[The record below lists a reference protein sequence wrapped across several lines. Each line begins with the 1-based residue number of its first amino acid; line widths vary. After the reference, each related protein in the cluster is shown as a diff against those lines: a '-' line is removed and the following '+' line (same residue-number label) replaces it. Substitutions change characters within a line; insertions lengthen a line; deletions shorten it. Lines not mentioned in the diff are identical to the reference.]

1 MKTNFLAATLMA
13 VTIPAVHAAE
23 FKSGDWTVSVGGN
36 VNAFY
41 TSSDC
46 GQSAGTVGGLAI
58 GDAALGC
65 GGKKQSTVIGNG
77 LLPSMLNVGAKTTES
92 GYDIAAVIGIG
103 VATATGSAVAQNS
116 VVDVRNALFTFGN
129 KDVGTFKVGRDY
141 GLFGLN
147 AVLSDMTLLGVGAA
161 TQGTQ
166 NGRVSLGHLA
176 SGYTYAGTYGQMAY
190 TSPSMGGVNVDVGVF
205 NPVDATLGVAAN
217 KASTTP
223 AFQARATIAGQGYKV
238 WVAHKSQ
245 DFDSFN
251 MNAME
256 IGGSVAAGSFGLIAN
271 YQAGTGLG
279 LLADGDQ
286 GNIKGKNTFVQA
298 TYNVSDRVKIG
309 LGIGKS
315 ENDTDP
321 GVSASLP
328 AGGHLQSN
336 ENTTGAV
343 YFNLTKSLT
352 LVGELG
358 QTKSKAFN
366 GAEAKQNSYAFGAIV
381 FF

>member
-1 MKTNFLAATLMA
+1 MKTKFIAATLMA

-36 VNAFY
+36 INAFY

-46 GQSAGTVGGLAI
+46 SQTAGTVGGLAI

-92 GYDIAAVIGIG
+92 GYDIAALIGIG
-103 VATATGSAVAQNS
+103 VATATGSSVAQNS
-116 VVDVRNALFTFGN
+116 VVDVRNAYLTFGS

-161 TQGTQ
+161 TRGTQ

-190 TSPSMGGVNVDVGVF
+190 TSPSASGVNLDGALL
-205 NPVDATLGVAAN
+205 NPVDTTLGVAAN
-217 KASTTP
+217 AASTTP
-223 AFQARATIAGQGYKV
+223 AFQARATFAGQGYKA

-245 DFDSFN
+245 SFDSFS
-251 MNAME
+251 MNALE
-256 IGGSVAAGSFGLIAN
+256 IGGSLALGGLGLVAN

-298 TYNVSDRVKIG
+298 TYQVSDRVKVG
-309 LGIGKS
+309 LGVGKS
-315 ENDTDP
+315 ENDSDP
-321 GVSASLP
+321 GISASLP
-328 AGGHLQSN
+328 AGGNLQSN
-336 ENTTGAV
+336 ENTTAAV

-352 LVGELG
+352 LVGEVG

-366 GAEAKQNSYAFGAIV
+366 GADAKQNSYSFGAI
-381 FF
+381 FFF